1 MEERLGLIEL
11 GQIIKQV
18 LERRKMWRQYRQC
31 LIIDQWDQLV
41 GPKIAAVTCARRIE
55 RRMLWVK
62 VSDSTWA
69 YHLTLLKPQLIKK
82 INEHAGENM
91 VQDIFFQ
98 IGTDDWS

>member
-1 MEERLGLIEL
+1 MIEL

-41 GPKIAAVTCARRIE
+41 GPRIAAVTSARRVDRKIL
-55 RRMLWVK
+55 RVR

-69 YHLTLLKPQLIKK
+69 YHLTLLKPQLIEK
-82 INEHAGENM
+82 INRHAGEN
-91 VQDIFFQ
+91 VVKDIFFQ
-98 IGTDDWS
+98 IGTDNGS